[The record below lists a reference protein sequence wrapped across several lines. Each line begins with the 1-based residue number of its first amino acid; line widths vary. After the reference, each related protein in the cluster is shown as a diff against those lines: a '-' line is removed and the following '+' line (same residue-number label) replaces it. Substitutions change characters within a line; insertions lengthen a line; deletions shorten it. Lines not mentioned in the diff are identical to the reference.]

1 MAHTLSSQLAA
12 ANLDDRMRV
21 AAAARTA
28 RSARVEAGADRRRP
42 AIAAPRRP
50 VVLRWLVA
58 FR

>member
-12 ANLDDRMRV
+12 AHVDDRMRA

-28 RSARVEAGADRRRP
+28 RSTRAEAGADRRP
-42 AIAAPRRP
+42 ATPAPRRP